1 MQANTILSDI
11 DACVFDA
18 YGTLFDINAA
28 TRRCRDALGEA
39 ADGVS
44 EIWRRKQLEY
54 SWLRSLRGDYV
65 DFWHV
70 TGEALDFALASFGI
84 TDFALRTRL
93 MECYLI
99 LAPYPEANAVL
110 AALRERRMRTAI
122 LSNGS
127 PSMLVAALQN
137 SGFDLLL
144 NEFISVDEVRI
155 YKPHPSVYQLA
166 VDRLHVPAGRIA
178 FVSANG
184 WDALGAA
191 HFGFRVVWLNRAGA
205 LRDTLPGVIA
215 AEIASLDALPA
226 LLAPAAQP

>member
-1 MQANTILSDI
+1 MDTAVLLTDI

-28 TRRCRDALGEA
+28 TSRCRDALGDA

-44 EIWRRKQLEY
+44 ELWRRKQLEY

-70 TGEALDFALASFGI
+70 TGEALDHALGSFGI
-84 TDFALRTRL
+84 ADAPLRARL

-99 LAPYPEANAVL
+99 LSPYAEAGPVL
-110 AALRERRMRTAI
+110 EVLRQRQIRTAI

-137 SGFDLLL
+137 SGFDRLLHS
-144 NEFISVDEVRI
+144 FISADEVKI

-166 VDRLHVPAGRIA
+166 VDRLHTPASRLC

-191 HFGFRVVWLNRAGA
+191 HFGFRVVWLNRACA
-205 LRDTLPGVIA
+205 RRDSLPGSIA
-215 AEIASLDALPA
+215 AEITTLDALPA
-226 LLAPAAQP
+226 LLAQPAQS